1 MFSRNLQAFSSPDA
15 LHSIFADLPAGLL
28 EQRRDSSITEAAI
41 LAGEGQNRLREPILV
56 VGLRGLIAL
65 RGAPL
70 PDQSASA
77 PFRESFVPCVLNG
90 EASPR
95 GT

>member
-1 MFSRNLQAFSSPDA
+1 VFSRNLQAFPSPDA
-15 LHSIFADLPAGLL
+15 LHSIFADFPASLL
-28 EQRRDSSITEAAI
+28 EQRRDSSITKAAI
-41 LAGEGQNRLREPILV
+41 LAGESEDRLRKPILV
-56 VGLRGLIAL
+56 VRLCRLIPL

-70 PDQSASA
+70 PDQPACA
-77 PFRESFVPCVLNG
+77 PFGESFVPCVLNG